1 VALHARW
8 MLFDNAGKTE
18 LAVGNINLYA
28 QAENESVEAYVTALN
43 ELLNRFSVELSGA
56 VSAVL

>member
-1 VALHARW
+1 